1 MYQIDGHFEKI
12 SKYAD
17 DAEVIIPTRSTA
29 DSAGYDFCAAEDT
42 VIPPY
47 AGLYQ
52 NMSVKSF
59 DADASLNLLATM
71 LDPDRFKV
79 EDKVYTMDEAAE
91 LIKQAG
97 AKVTLVP
104 TGVKCKIPKGW
115 YLQLS
120 ARSSLPLKHW
130 LIVAN
135 GIGVIDGDYYDN
147 PSNEGHIY
155 FQLINL
161 SPVPIVIKKGEKFGQ
176 GIFLNFGVT
185 SDDKATEKRKGG
197 FGSTSGQK

>member
-1 MYQIDGHFEKI
+1 
-12 SKYAD
+12 
-17 DAEVIIPTRSTA
+17 
-29 DSAGYDFCAAEDT
+29 
-42 VIPPY
+42 
-47 AGLYQ
+47 
-52 NMSVKSF
+52 
-59 DADASLNLLATM
+59 
-71 LDPDRFKV
+71 
-79 EDKVYTMDEAAE
+79 
-91 LIKQAG
+91 
-97 AKVTLVP
+97 
-104 TGVKCKIPKGW
+104 
-115 YLQLS
+115 LQLS

-135 GIGVIDGDYYDN
+135 GVGVIDGDYYDN